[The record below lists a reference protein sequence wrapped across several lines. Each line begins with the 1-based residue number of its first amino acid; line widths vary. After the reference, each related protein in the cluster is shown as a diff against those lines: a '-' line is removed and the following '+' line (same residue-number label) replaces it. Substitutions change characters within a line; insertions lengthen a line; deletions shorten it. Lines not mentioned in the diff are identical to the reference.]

1 MDESAAMDEDDGALT
16 DDDMSSEVNT
26 SRIEASVRSGTVPDP
41 WNIIPDRNRFE
52 TFTITIGSIT
62 AKNPN

>member
-26 SRIEASVRSGTVPDP
+26 SRIETSARSGTVPDP
-41 WNIIPDRNRFE
+41 WNIIRTE
-52 TFTITIGSIT
+52 TDLRRL
-62 AKNPN
+62 PLQLDP

>member
-26 SRIEASVRSGTVPDP
+26 SRIEASVRSGTVSDP
-41 WNIIPDRNRFE
+41 WSIIRTGTDLRRIPLQLD
-52 TFTITIGSIT
+52 
-62 AKNPN
+62 P